1 MYTSEWK
8 VLQSMRM
15 PRCCFSLGCSPFI
28 LPETL
33 EGYVSAFLL
42 NGELVVLAG
51 AQLDQ
56 LE

>member
-51 AQLDQ
+51 AQLGQ